1 MVVVNNFL
9 PIYYFNKLC
18 NLFEYGDTVKNTT
31 LNWNWNSNSVYEDKP
46 DNCFM
51 FTHSLWS
58 KETPG
63 RTTSFFEKFEPILY
77 SLNDHQKFNNL
88 IRMKL
93 NLYTNQ
99 GKRIVHTAHTDINKN
114 PFLNK
119 GNNGPEEN
127 ITICIL
133 NFTTCNGGTI
143 IDNVE
148 YPSIANQ
155 ALIFNNKIIHQGI
168 TQTDKSNRICLNI
181 AVKNKNKE

>member
-1 MVVVNNFL
+1 MLVVNNFL

-18 NLFEYGDTVKNTT
+18 DLFEYGDTVKNTT

-46 DNCFM
+46 DNYFM
-51 FTHSLWS
+51 FTNMLWS
-58 KETPG
+58 NEVIG
-63 RTTSFFEKFEPILY
+63 RATSFYDKFEPILY
-77 SLNDHQKFNNL
+77 FLNDHQKFKNL

-119 GNNGPEEN
+119 GNNEPEED
-127 ITICIL
+127 ITICIF

-155 ALIFNNKIIHQGI
+155 ALIFSNKKTHQGI
-168 TQTDKSNRICLNI
+168 VQTDTPNRICLNI
-181 AVKNKNKE
+181 AVKNKNN